1 MGVFLN
7 IGMTSST
14 QHAPLE
20 PVRVNER
27 ERGRERE
34 RVRERDTETERE
46 GEGDGAGLE
55 PTSNLDLSSGLFK
68 SFVIIYTYIH
78 IYFHIPLS

>member
-34 RVRERDTETERE
+34 RETETERE

-55 PTSNLDLSSGLFK
+55 PTSNLDLSSSLYK

-78 IYFHIPLS
+78 TYFHIPLS